1 MEIFPSMS
9 YQDVMNMPFREF
21 KMLHQIRINR
31 KLKEQDEAEKQRK
44 EIEKKNEQLA
54 SRNAIRR
61 SK

>member
-1 MEIFPSMS
+1 MT